1 MATTMEFYIY
11 QKNPYGIQ
19 AEQRRGVEYMHLY
32 YGLLQQAK
40 KFNIELLNGRICIR
54 V

>member
-32 YGLLQQAK
+32 YGLHTAASK
-40 KFNIELLNGRICIR
+40 K
-54 V
+54 VQY